1 MNGKTLEEWQI
12 CHERLWLSIAE
23 HILAYGKTGCI
34 GGLKIEMLRDL
45 DMYEL
50 ARGNWCFLCSHVIDG
65 CGSCWLKKINY
76 SCELI
81 YNNFRSFNQL
91 QQVIAAIRIGT
102 AILATEHNYTLSQ
115 CYARAFNRIKLDLM
129 YDDRLFAKAL
139 SFERLLVENGLIKFE
154 DDLKLKGR

>member
-23 HILAYGKTGCI
+23 HILEHGKTENI
-34 GGLKIEMLRDL
+34 AGLKNKILHDL
-45 DMYEL
+45 DMIDLVESIAY
-50 ARGNWCFLCSHVIDG
+50 CFLCDHVIGG
-65 CGSCWLKKINY
+65 CDSCWLKKINY
-76 SCELI
+76 SCGHI
-81 YNNFRSFNQL
+81 YNNFDSFNQL

-139 SFERLLVENGLIKFE
+139 SFEQLLVEYGLIKFE
-154 DDLKLKGR
+154 DDLSM